1 LGAAVLTAVYE
12 QLVHSLEEMADAV
25 NNLVQEVGVGVQV
38 SAVTVGRVLSR
49 SLLTRKVIDR
59 AFLTR
64 NEE

>member
-1 LGAAVLTAVYE
+1 M
-12 QLVHSLEEMADAV
+12 HSLEEMADAV